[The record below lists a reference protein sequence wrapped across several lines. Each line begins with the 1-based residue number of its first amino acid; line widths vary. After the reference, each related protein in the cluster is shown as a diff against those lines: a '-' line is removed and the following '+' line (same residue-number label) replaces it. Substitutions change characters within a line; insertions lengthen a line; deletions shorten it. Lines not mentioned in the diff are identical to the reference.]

1 MNAIN
6 LPMTRNKIRSPEDH
20 EKFKLALT
28 PVDQAFWASEQ
39 RWGVGRLERL
49 VSANT
54 LEAYKRGWD
63 LYRAALDTSDPDALA
78 VIGPKMVQALAI
90 MDAEA
95 SAAGHQPL
103 AADVWE
109 APMGD
114 GTVLCVVRSFA
125 EASAVV
131 RAANASDGT
140 AYETT
145 LPPDLAVTVRNQ
157 HEGRRLIV
165 VTLAEIAQL
174 MQLAEAKVLGTR
186 GEGNDAPSG
195 VQLPEG
201 AAADIVR
208 SGWPHNEALATEQPQ
223 PAMALD
229 F

>member
-1 MNAIN
+1 
-6 LPMTRNKIRSPEDH
+6 MTRLRTAEDV
-20 EKFKLALT
+20 ERFKLGLT
-28 PVDQAFWASEQ
+28 PVDRAMFESEQ

-49 VSANT
+49 VSTNT
-54 LEAYKRGWD
+54 LLAYQRGWGE
-63 LYRAALDTSDPDALA
+63 YRRVVEDSDIEGLEAIA
-78 VIGPKMVQALAI
+78 PKMVAALKF
-90 MDAEA
+90 MNDEA
-95 SAAGHQPL
+95 QSAGHQPL
-103 AADVWE
+103 APDVWE

-145 LPPDLAVTVRNQ
+145 LPPDLAVTVRQQ
-157 HEGRRLIV
+157 HEGRRLVV
-165 VTLAEIAQL
+165 VTLAEIARL

-186 GEGNDAPSG
+186 WEGNDAPSG

-208 SGWPHNEALATEQPQ
+208 SGYPLNEALATERA
-223 PAMALD
+223 PAVAELD